1 MATNLGTLTLNLLA
15 NTGSYTQGL
24 SRAERETNQAT
35 GKMGKAF
42 SGFKDEMHDALN
54 STQLGSMVDSV
65 LSKFSGLEGGIL
77 TATAAA
83 AGMAVGGIGLAVGG
97 LTTLALETAKAN
109 AEIAVLANRAKVNTT
124 SLQIMSFAA
133 QQLGITQDGL
143 AQSLSDAQE
152 KLGEFTAS
160 GGSGGAADFF
170 EALKNNTKMSDD
182 QIKAF
187 AKTLQGKDGVEA
199 LQLMKNKLDDLGATS
214 QEQRFVFESLG
225 GGMGDLLPL
234 FAQGGVL
241 LGEYGDALTDAGV
254 IKSKEAIQQSQ
265 ILAAQAQAVNL
276 QFQGAKSELVTGFTP
291 ALVDVADAMF
301 GTSKNGQQLQ
311 QVGRGIGDVFKIV
324 AHAAIATT
332 AGIQILANGLAGM
345 AAIGATIFDKMN
357 LIDFT
362 SPLGFV
368 RAAYSARKEIA
379 ALSDDIDASSSK
391 IALDAGARLER
402 LWDPV
407 TASTNQLVQAQV
419 NLVNSAHDANTGL
432 QTNTAEAKE
441 NAKAKADAA
450 KQTAKAVKAQEDLNK
465 VMGASEIK
473 GLGLRLKSSES
484 ISGGGVKA
492 YTAQFAKMVQDALGS
507 DLTRFTSL
515 NDSYHKGKGGKHP
528 LGQAFDFTVSDAAK
542 ANESIQRIKKL
553 AADYG
558 FTIKTLNEYS
568 DPSKNA
574 TGGHIHVSVLGYK
587 GTSEAL
593 KDAQALVGIAS
604 DAQEQ
609 IGKAQQSIAAKY
621 MTEWEKLELEH
632 GDKILDIK
640 KAFAGDQSAI
650 KKYSDLQTAAY
661 EKDVEE
667 FKKAQDEK
675 RQADFDAINNP
686 ISDMID
692 FGVNAKAKA
701 TLNQDQ
707 YARWEMGNAQ
717 QDGYS
722 QLANSLYDARSGIE
736 NNEYLSETEKYA
748 QLNDAYRTYLES
760 KKALTEEYAQQ
771 EAEYA
776 QYQHDNQLSMY
787 GSLLSQAGTVW
798 GSMTQLVKDSA
809 GESSTAYKA
818 MFLAQQAIAIGQ
830 AIINTELG
838 ATKALAEG
846 GMIMGVPAA
855 TMVRTMGYASVGLI
869 AAQTISGMAH
879 DGIDNIPKEGT
890 WLLDKGERVVDSRTN
905 SDLKNYLANGGGG
918 GDVKIS
924 QTIVVNTDGSAK
936 VDTEGQKQIAK
947 GFQSMME
954 AYTRKEMRQGGSIY
968 NFVRGR

>member
-1 MATNLGTLTLNLLA
+1 MAVASLGRLTMDLVA
-15 NTGSYTQGL
+15 RIGEFIGPMDK
-24 SRAERETNQAT
+24 AERKAKDSTD
-35 GKMGKAF
+35 KMNKNFAA
-42 SGFKDEMHDALN
+42 FKDQMNQSLN
-54 STQLGSMVDSV
+54 GTQFGSAIDGISEKLGS
-65 LSKFSGLEGGIL
+65 LRGGIL
-77 TATAAA
+77 GVTAAA
-83 AGMAVGGIGLAVGG
+83 AGMAVGGTVLAIGG
-97 LTTLALETAKAN
+97 LTSLAIETAKAN
-109 AEIAVLANRAKVNTT
+109 AEMAVLANHANVNTT

-311 QVGRGIGDVFKIV
+311 QVGRGVGDVFKIV
-324 AHAAIATT
+324 THAAIATT

-345 AAIGATIFDKMN
+345 AAIGATIFDEMN

-362 SPLGFV
+362 NPLGFV
-368 RAAYSARKEIA
+368 KAAYSARKEIA
-379 ALSDDIDASSSK
+379 ALSDDIDATSSK
-391 IALDAGARLER
+391 MALDAGARLER
-402 LWDPV
+402 LWDPA

-574 TGGHIHVSVLGYK
+574 TGGHIHVSVLGFK
-587 GTSEAL
+587 GTSQTL

-604 DAQEQ
+604 DTQEQ

-621 MTEWEKLELEH
+621 MTEWEKLEAEH

-640 KAFAGDQSAI
+640 KAFAENDPSRQ
-650 KKYSDLQTAAY
+650 KYLDLQQAVY
-661 EKDVEE
+661 
-667 FKKAQDEK
+667 AQDLKQFTDNERLK
-675 RQADFDAINNP
+675 REEAWRALDEIQGSLMESRVNSLAAASMTPDQLNAWQRTNIQQDGFSQLGDDFNSGVGAINGNEFL
-686 ISDMID
+686 SEEERNSQLLALHDS
-692 FGVNAKAKA
+692 FLLAKSALTQEYAK
-701 TLNQDQ
+701 QDIEFAQ
-707 YARWEMGNAQ
+707 AQ
-717 QDGYS
+717 QDLMLGQYS
-722 QLANSLYDARSGIE
+722 SIF
-736 NNEYLSETEKYA
+736 
-748 QLNDAYRTYLES
+748 
-760 KKALTEEYAQQ
+760 
-771 EAEYA
+771 
-776 QYQHDNQLSMY
+776 
-787 GSLLSQAGTVW
+787 
-798 GSMTQLVKDSA
+798 
-809 GESSTAYKA
+809 SSTTDMMKNAFGEQSKAY
-818 MFLAQQAIAIGQ
+818 AIAFAIQKGFAVGQ
-830 AIINTELG
+830 AALSLAMNVAKASEIGFPYNLPMIAGAFAQGAQIVSIISS
-838 ATKALAEG
+838 AQ
-846 GMIMGVPAA
+846 VP
-855 TMVRTMGYASVGLI
+855 T
-869 AAQTISGMAH
+869 GMAH
-879 DGIDNIPKEGT
+879 DGIDYVPKEGT
-890 WLLDKGERVVDSRTN
+890 WLLDKGERVLSPRQNADFTRSLAERREVQQKPTSVENNMKVVILDDRSGVDQEMMGSSGEKAFLYHWKRNQSRL
-905 SDLKNYLANGGGG
+905 S
-918 GDVKIS
+918 
-924 QTIVVNTDGSAK
+924 
-936 VDTEGQKQIAK
+936 
-947 GFQSMME
+947 
-954 AYTRKEMRQGGSIY
+954 R
-968 NFVRGR
+968 

>member
-1 MATNLGTLTLNLLA
+1 MAVAALGRLTMDLVARIGEFIGPMN
-15 NTGSYTQGL
+15 Q
-24 SRAERETNQAT
+24 AERKAKDSTD
-35 GKMGKAF
+35 KMNKNFAA
-42 SGFKDEMHDALN
+42 FKDQMNQSLNGTQFGSALDGI
-54 STQLGSMVDSV
+54 T
-65 LSKFSGLEGGIL
+65 SKFSGLGGGVGV
-77 TATAAA
+77 ATASL
-83 AGMAVGGIGLAVGG
+83 AGMAVGGTALAIGGLAK
-97 LTTLALETAKAN
+97 LSIETAKAD
-109 AEIAVLANRAKVNTT
+109 ADMAILANRANVGVE
-124 SLQIMSFAA
+124 SFQKLGYAA
-133 QQLGITQDGL
+133 QQLGISQEQVGSIFADV
-143 AQSLSDAQE
+143 QE
-152 KLGEFTAS
+152 KLGEFSAT
-160 GGSGGAADFF
+160 GGGGAADFF
-170 EALKNNTKMSDD
+170 DALSNNTKMSADE
-182 QIKAF
+182 IKNF
-187 AKTLQGKDGVEA
+187 SKTLQGKDGVEA
-199 LQLMKNKLDDLGATS
+199 VQLLKNKLDEVGASS

-225 GGMGDLLPL
+225 SDLGNLLPL
-234 FAQGGVL
+234 FADGGSL
-241 LGEYGDALTDAGV
+241 LGEYGKALEDAGV
-254 IKSKEAIQQSQ
+254 IKSKEAIEQAQ
-265 ILAAQAQAVNL
+265 ILAAQTQAVNL
-276 QFQGAKSELVTGFTP
+276 QFQGAKTQLVSGFTP
-291 ALVDVADAMF
+291 ALVDVAGALF
-301 GTSKNGQQLQ
+301 GTSKNGVQFQS
-311 QVGRGIGDVFKIV
+311 VGEGIGKILKLIT
-324 AHAAIATT
+324 HFAISTVT
-332 AGIQILANGLAGM
+332 AIRVLGKGLGGL
-345 AAIGATIFDKMN
+345 AAIGGTVAKEVGVFGANPIGLTVGMFK
-357 LIDFT
+357 
-362 SPLGFV
+362 
-368 RAAYSARKEIA
+368 ARKDVA
-379 ALSDDIDASSSK
+379 ALMDAMGEDISK
-391 IALDAGARLER
+391 TALDAGASLDA
-402 LWDPV
+402 LWDKNSAAAQSMG
-407 TASTNQLVQAQV
+407 TLVDAQIKLGQAQ
-419 NLVNSAHDANTGL
+419 AAANQGL
-432 QTNTAEAKE
+432 ATNTKEADA
-441 NAKAKADAA
+441 NAKASAAATKAKEA
-450 KQTAKAVKAQEDLNK
+450 QAKAQDDLNK
-465 VMGASEIK
+465 MVGASALSGLRIK
-473 GLGLRLKSSES
+473 GAES
-484 ISGGGVKA
+484 IAGGGVKG
-492 YTAQFAKMVQDALGS
+492 YTAEFAKMAQDALGS
-507 DLTRFTSL
+507 ELTRFTSL

-574 TGGHIHVSVLGYK
+574 TGGHIHVSVLGFK
-587 GTSEAL
+587 GTSQTL

-604 DAQEQ
+604 DTQEQ
-609 IGKAQQSIAAKY
+609 IRKAQQSIAAKY

-936 VDTEGQKQIAK
+936 VDTEGQKQLAK

>member
-1 MATNLGTLTLNLLA
+1 MAATSLGRLTLDLVAQIGEFVGPMN
-15 NTGSYTQGL
+15 Q
-24 SRAERETNQAT
+24 AERKAKDST
-35 GKMGKAF
+35 GKMNKAF
-42 SGFKDEMHDALN
+42 SDFKNQMNQSL
-54 STQLGSMVDSV
+54 SGTQFGSAIDGITGK
-65 LSKFSGLEGGIL
+65 LSGLRGGIL
-77 TATAAA
+77 SVTAAA
-83 AGMAVGGIGLAVGG
+83 AGMAIGGTVLAVGG
-97 LTTLALETAKAN
+97 LTTLAIETAKAN
-109 AEIAVLANRAKVNTT
+109 AEIAVLANRANVNTT

-187 AKTLQGKDGVEA
+187 AKTLQGKNGVEA

-254 IKSKEAIQQSQ
+254 IKSKEAIQHSQ

-311 QVGRGIGDVFKIV
+311 QVGRGVGDVFKIV

-345 AAIGATIFDKMN
+345 AAIGATIFDEMN
-357 LIDFT
+357 PIDFMG
-362 SPLGFV
+362 PLGFV
-368 RAAYSARKEIA
+368 KAAYSARKEIA
-379 ALSDDIDASSSK
+379 ALSDDIDATSSK
-391 IALDAGARLER
+391 MALDAGARLER
-402 LWDPV
+402 LWDPA

-574 TGGHIHVSVLGYK
+574 TGGHIHVSVLGFK
-587 GTSEAL
+587 GTSQTL

-604 DAQEQ
+604 DTQEQ

-632 GDKILDIK
+632 AASVQEIKEAYAENDPSRKKYLDLQQAVYAQDLKQFTDNERLKREEAWRALDEIQGSLMESRVNSLAAASMTPDQLNAWQRTNIQQDGFSQLGDD
-640 KAFAGDQSAI
+640 FNNGVSAI
-650 KKYSDLQTAAY
+650 NGN
-661 EKDVEE
+661 E
-667 FKKAQDEK
+667 FLSEQERNSQLLALHDSFLLAKSALTQEYAKQDIEFAQ
-675 RQADFDAINNP
+675 
-686 ISDMID
+686 
-692 FGVNAKAKA
+692 
-701 TLNQDQ
+701 
-707 YARWEMGNAQ
+707 AQ
-717 QDGYS
+717 QDLMLGQYS
-722 QLANSLYDARSGIE
+722 SIF
-736 NNEYLSETEKYA
+736 
-748 QLNDAYRTYLES
+748 
-760 KKALTEEYAQQ
+760 
-771 EAEYA
+771 
-776 QYQHDNQLSMY
+776 
-787 GSLLSQAGTVW
+787 
-798 GSMTQLVKDSA
+798 
-809 GESSTAYKA
+809 SSTTDMMKNAFGEQSKAY
-818 MFLAQQAIAIGQ
+818 AIAFAIQKGFAVGQ
-830 AIINTELG
+830 AALSLAMNVAKASEIGFPYNLPMIAGAFAQGAQIVSIISG
-838 ATKALAEG
+838 AQ
-846 GMIMGVPAA
+846 VP
-855 TMVRTMGYASVGLI
+855 T
-869 AAQTISGMAH
+869 GMAH
-879 DGIDNIPKEGT
+879 DGIDYVPKEGT
-890 WLLDKGERVVDSRTN
+890 WLLDKGERVLSPRQNADFTRSLAERREVQQKPTSVENNMKVVILDDRSGVDQEMMGPSGEKAFLYHWKRNQSRL
-905 SDLKNYLANGGGG
+905 S
-918 GDVKIS
+918 
-924 QTIVVNTDGSAK
+924 
-936 VDTEGQKQIAK
+936 
-947 GFQSMME
+947 
-954 AYTRKEMRQGGSIY
+954 R
-968 NFVRGR
+968 

>member
-1 MATNLGTLTLNLLA
+1 MAATSLGRLTLDLVAQIGEFVGPMN
-15 NTGSYTQGL
+15 Q
-24 SRAERETNQAT
+24 AERKAKDST
-35 GKMGKAF
+35 GKMNKAF
-42 SGFKDEMHDALN
+42 SDFKNQMNQSL
-54 STQLGSMVDSV
+54 SGTQFGSAIDGITGK
-65 LSKFSGLEGGIL
+65 LSGLRGGIL
-77 TATAAA
+77 GVTAAA

-97 LTTLALETAKAN
+97 LTTLAIETAKAN
-109 AEIAVLANRAKVNTT
+109 AEIAVLANRANVNTT

-311 QVGRGIGDVFKIV
+311 QVGRGVGDVFKIV

-362 SPLGFV
+362 NPLGFV

-379 ALSDDIDASSSK
+379 ALSDDIDATSSK
-391 IALDAGARLER
+391 MALDAGARLER
-402 LWDPV
+402 LWDPA

-492 YTAQFAKMVQDALGS
+492 YTAQFAKMAQDALGS

-574 TGGHIHVSVLGYK
+574 TGGHIHVSVLGFK
-587 GTSEAL
+587 GTSQTL

-604 DAQEQ
+604 DTQEQ

-632 GDKILDIK
+632 AASVQEIKEAYAENDPSRRKYLDLQQAVYAQDLKQFTDNERLKREEAWRALDEIQGSLMESRVNSLAAASMNPDQLNAWQRTNIQQDGFSQLGDD
-640 KAFAGDQSAI
+640 FNNGVSAI
-650 KKYSDLQTAAY
+650 NGNEFLS
-661 EKDVEE
+661 EE
-667 FKKAQDEK
+667 ERNSQLLALHDSFLLAKSALTQEYAKQDIEFAQ
-675 RQADFDAINNP
+675 
-686 ISDMID
+686 
-692 FGVNAKAKA
+692 
-701 TLNQDQ
+701 
-707 YARWEMGNAQ
+707 AQ
-717 QDGYS
+717 QD
-722 QLANSLYDARSGIE
+722 LML
-736 NNEYLSETEKYA
+736 
-748 QLNDAYRTYLES
+748 
-760 KKALTEEYAQQ
+760 
-771 EAEYA
+771 A
-776 QYQHDNQLSMY
+776 QYS
-787 GSLLSQAGTVW
+787 SIF
-798 GSMTQLVKDSA
+798 
-809 GESSTAYKA
+809 SSTTDMMKNAFGEQSKAY
-818 MFLAQQAIAIGQ
+818 AIAFAIQKGFAVGQ
-830 AIINTELG
+830 AALSLAMNVAKASEIGFPYNLPMIAGAFAQGAQIVSIISG
-838 ATKALAEG
+838 AQ
-846 GMIMGVPAA
+846 VP
-855 TMVRTMGYASVGLI
+855 T
-869 AAQTISGMAH
+869 GMAH
-879 DGIDNIPKEGT
+879 DGIDYVPKEGT
-890 WLLDKGERVVDSRTN
+890 WLLDKGERVLSPRQNADFTRSLAERREVQQKPTSVENNMKVVILDDRSGVDQEMMGPSGEKAFLYHWKRNQSRL
-905 SDLKNYLANGGGG
+905 S
-918 GDVKIS
+918 
-924 QTIVVNTDGSAK
+924 
-936 VDTEGQKQIAK
+936 
-947 GFQSMME
+947 
-954 AYTRKEMRQGGSIY
+954 R
-968 NFVRGR
+968 

>member
-109 AEIAVLANRAKVNTT
+109 AEIAVLANRANVNTT

-311 QVGRGIGDVFKIV
+311 QVGRGVGDVFKIV

-362 SPLGFV
+362 NPLGFV
-368 RAAYSARKEIA
+368 KAAYSARKEIA
-379 ALSDDIDASSSK
+379 ALSDDIDATSSK

-402 LWDPV
+402 LWDPA

-568 DPSKNA
+568 GPSKNA
-574 TGGHIHVSVLGYK
+574 TGGHIHVSVLGFK
-587 GTSEAL
+587 GTSQTL

-604 DAQEQ
+604 DTQEK

-632 GDKILDIK
+632 AASVQEIK
-640 KAFAGDQSAI
+640 EAYAENDPSR
-650 KKYSDLQTAAY
+650 KKYLDLQQAVY
-661 EKDVEE
+661 
-667 FKKAQDEK
+667 AQDLKQFTDNERLK
-675 RQADFDAINNP
+675 REEAWRALDEIQG
-686 ISDMID
+686 SLMESR
-692 FGVNAKAKA
+692 VNSLAAA
-701 TLNQDQ
+701 SMTPDQLNAWQ
-707 YARWEMGNAQ
+707 RTNIQ
-717 QDGYS
+717 QDGFS
-722 QLANSLYDARSGIE
+722 QLGDDF
-736 NNEYLSETEKYA
+736 NNGVGAINGNEFLSEQERNS
-748 QLNDAYRTYLES
+748 QLLALHDSFLLAKS
-760 KKALTEEYAQQ
+760 ALTQEYAQQ
-771 EAEYA
+771 DIEFAQAQQDLMLA
-776 QYQHDNQLSMY
+776 QYS
-787 GSLLSQAGTVW
+787 GIF
-798 GSMTQLVKDSA
+798 
-809 GESSTAYKA
+809 SSTTDMMKNAFGEQSKAY
-818 MFLAQQAIAIGQ
+818 AIAFAIQKGFAVGQ
-830 AIINTELG
+830 AALSLAMNVAKASEIGFPYNLPMIAGAFAQGAQIVSIISG
-838 ATKALAEG
+838 AQ
-846 GMIMGVPAA
+846 VP
-855 TMVRTMGYASVGLI
+855 T
-869 AAQTISGMAH
+869 GMAH
-879 DGIDNIPKEGT
+879 DGIDYVPKEGT
-890 WLLDKGERVVDSRTN
+890 WLLDKGERVLSPRQNADFTRSLAERREVQQKPTSVENNMKVVILDDRSGVDQEMMGPSGEKAFLYHWKRNQSRL
-905 SDLKNYLANGGGG
+905 S
-918 GDVKIS
+918 
-924 QTIVVNTDGSAK
+924 
-936 VDTEGQKQIAK
+936 
-947 GFQSMME
+947 
-954 AYTRKEMRQGGSIY
+954 R
-968 NFVRGR
+968 

>member
-109 AEIAVLANRAKVNTT
+109 AEIAVLANRANVNTT

-311 QVGRGIGDVFKIV
+311 QVGRGVGDVFKIV
-324 AHAAIATT
+324 AHAAIATAT
-332 AGIQILANGLAGM
+332 GIQFVANGLGGL
-345 AAIGATIFDKMN
+345 AAVGATIFDKMN

-362 SPLGFV
+362 NPLGV
-368 RAAYSARKEIA
+368 VKAAYLARKEIA
-379 ALSDDIDASSSK
+379 EISNAVDADSSK
-391 IALDAGARLER
+391 MALEAGARLER
-402 LWDPV
+402 LWDPA
-407 TASTNQLVQAQV
+407 TASTNQLVQAQI

-432 QTNTAEAKE
+432 KTNTAEAKE

-465 VMGASEIK
+465 VIGASEIK

-542 ANESIQRIKKL
+542 ASESIQRIKKL

-632 GDKILDIK
+632 AASVQEIKQAYAENDPSRQKYLDLQQAVYAQDLKQFTDNERLKREEAWRALDEIQGSMMESRVNSLAAASMNPDQLNAWQRTNIQQDGFSQLGDD
-640 KAFAGDQSAI
+640 FNNGVSAI
-650 KKYSDLQTAAY
+650 NGN
-661 EKDVEE
+661 E
-667 FKKAQDEK
+667 FLSEQERNSQLLALHDSFLLAKSALTQEYAKQDIEFAQ
-675 RQADFDAINNP
+675 
-686 ISDMID
+686 
-692 FGVNAKAKA
+692 
-701 TLNQDQ
+701 
-707 YARWEMGNAQ
+707 AQ
-717 QDGYS
+717 QD
-722 QLANSLYDARSGIE
+722 LML
-736 NNEYLSETEKYA
+736 
-748 QLNDAYRTYLES
+748 
-760 KKALTEEYAQQ
+760 
-771 EAEYA
+771 A
-776 QYQHDNQLSMY
+776 QYS
-787 GSLLSQAGTVW
+787 SIF
-798 GSMTQLVKDSA
+798 
-809 GESSTAYKA
+809 SSTTDMMKNAFGEQSKAY
-818 MFLAQQAIAIGQ
+818 AIAFAIQKGFAVGQ
-830 AIINTELG
+830 AALSLAMNVAKASEIGFPYNLPMIAGAFAQGAQIVSIISG
-838 ATKALAEG
+838 AQ
-846 GMIMGVPAA
+846 VP
-855 TMVRTMGYASVGLI
+855 T
-869 AAQTISGMAH
+869 GMAH
-879 DGIDNIPKEGT
+879 DGIDYVPKEGT
-890 WLLDKGERVVDSRTN
+890 WLLDKGERVLSPRQNADLTRSLAERREVQQKPTSVENNMKVVILDDRSGIDQEMMGPSGEKAFLYHWKRNQSRL
-905 SDLKNYLANGGGG
+905 S
-918 GDVKIS
+918 
-924 QTIVVNTDGSAK
+924 
-936 VDTEGQKQIAK
+936 
-947 GFQSMME
+947 
-954 AYTRKEMRQGGSIY
+954 R
-968 NFVRGR
+968 

>member
-83 AGMAVGGIGLAVGG
+83 AGMAVGGIVLAVGG

-109 AEIAVLANRAKVNTT
+109 AEIAVLANRANVNTT

-311 QVGRGIGDVFKIV
+311 QVGRGVGDVFKIV

-362 SPLGFV
+362 NPLGFV
-368 RAAYSARKEIA
+368 KAAYFARKEIA
-379 ALSDDIDASSSK
+379 ALSDDIDATSSK

-402 LWDPV
+402 LWDPA

-432 QTNTAEAKE
+432 KTNTKEAEA
-441 NAKAKADAA
+441 NAKAIEAQTKAAIKLNNELQVNAKVKANAA
-450 KQTAKAVKAQEDLNK
+450 KYGFSDIENQYKLPSGLLSAINMQESRGKGDAIGPMTKFGTAKGGFQFLDGTAKRFGLVGDAVFNTGKSAEAAAKYFSFLYGKFGTWEKAISAYHAGEGNVERGTGLGPINREYVK
-465 VMGASEIK
+465 NVMG
-473 GLGLRLKSSES
+473 
-484 ISGGGVKA
+484 
-492 YTAQFAKMVQDALGS
+492 YM
-507 DLTRFTSL
+507 
-515 NDSYHKGKGGKHP
+515 DS
-528 LGQAFDFTVSDAAK
+528 
-542 ANESIQRIKKL
+542 
-553 AADYG
+553 
-558 FTIKTLNEYS
+558 
-568 DPSKNA
+568 
-574 TGGHIHVSVLGYK
+574 
-587 GTSEAL
+587 AL
-593 KDAQALVGIAS
+593 KGVGSTAS
-604 DAQEQ
+604 DAVRYVEDAYKLQ
-609 IGKAQQSIAAKY
+609 KSVAAKY

-632 GDKILDIK
+632 AASVQEIKEAYAENDPSRKKYLDLQQAVYAQDLKQFTDNERLKREEAWRALDEIQGSMMESRVNSLAAASMNPDQLNAWQRTNIQQDGFSQLGDD
-640 KAFAGDQSAI
+640 FNNGVSAI
-650 KKYSDLQTAAY
+650 NGNEFLS
-661 EKDVEE
+661 EE
-667 FKKAQDEK
+667 ERNSQLLALHDSFLLAKSALTQEYAKQDIEFAQ
-675 RQADFDAINNP
+675 
-686 ISDMID
+686 
-692 FGVNAKAKA
+692 
-701 TLNQDQ
+701 
-707 YARWEMGNAQ
+707 AQ
-717 QDGYS
+717 QD
-722 QLANSLYDARSGIE
+722 LML
-736 NNEYLSETEKYA
+736 
-748 QLNDAYRTYLES
+748 
-760 KKALTEEYAQQ
+760 
-771 EAEYA
+771 A
-776 QYQHDNQLSMY
+776 QYS
-787 GSLLSQAGTVW
+787 SIF
-798 GSMTQLVKDSA
+798 
-809 GESSTAYKA
+809 SSTTDMMKNAFGEQSKAY
-818 MFLAQQAIAIGQ
+818 AIAFAIQKGFAVGQ
-830 AIINTELG
+830 AALSLAMNVAKASEIGFPYNLPMIAGAFAQGAQIVSIISG
-838 ATKALAEG
+838 AQ
-846 GMIMGVPAA
+846 VP
-855 TMVRTMGYASVGLI
+855 T
-869 AAQTISGMAH
+869 GMAH
-879 DGIDNIPKEGT
+879 DGIDYVPKEGT
-890 WLLDKGERVVDSRTN
+890 WLLDKGERVLSPRQNADFTRSLAERREVQQKPTSVENNMKVVILDDRSGVDQEMMGPSGEKAFLYHWKRNQSRL
-905 SDLKNYLANGGGG
+905 S
-918 GDVKIS
+918 
-924 QTIVVNTDGSAK
+924 
-936 VDTEGQKQIAK
+936 
-947 GFQSMME
+947 
-954 AYTRKEMRQGGSIY
+954 R
-968 NFVRGR
+968 